1 MLLKPYLMRK
11 GFVCFFFLVFVAVSG
26 MAQVKLTWKD
36 FADIDFE
43 SVYNEKYEVYFLKP
57 KFGQKIKTYNGKK
70 ISITGFFLDLSGSG
84 EIFLVSQ
91 NPMASCFFCGAA
103 GPETIIEVSFKEK
116 QSFRTDQIVSIT
128 GVLEL
133 NADDVDHCNY
143 ILNLASGRLVN

>member
-1 MLLKPYLMRK
+1 
-11 GFVCFFFLVFVAVSG
+11 

-43 SVYNEKYEVYFLKP
+43 SVYNEKYEVYLLKP
-57 KFGQKIKTYNGKK
+57 KFGQKIKTYQGKK

-103 GPETIIEVSFKEK
+103 GPETIIEVSFIEK
-116 QSFRTDQIVSIT
+116 QSFRTDQIVSVT
-128 GVLEL
+128 GILEL
-133 NADDVDHCNY
+133 NVDDVDHCNY

>member
-1 MLLKPYLMRK
+1 MRK
-11 GFVCFFFLVFVAVSG
+11 AVICFFLLVFVAVSG
-26 MAQVKLTWKD
+26 MAQAKLTWRD

-57 KFGQKIKTYNGKK
+57 KFGQKIKTYQGKK

-91 NPMASCFFCGAA
+91 NPMASCFFCGGA
-103 GPETIIEVSFKEK
+103 GPETIIEVAFKEK
-116 QSFRTDQIVSIT
+116 PAFRTDQVVSIT
-128 GVLEL
+128 GILEL